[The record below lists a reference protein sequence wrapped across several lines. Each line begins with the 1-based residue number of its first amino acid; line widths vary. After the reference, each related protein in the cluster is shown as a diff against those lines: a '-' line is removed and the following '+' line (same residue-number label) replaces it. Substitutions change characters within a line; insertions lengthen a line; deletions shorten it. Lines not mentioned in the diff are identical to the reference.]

1 MALSKLQMERS
12 INIEKSTENL
22 NEWVRQSIELFKNS
36 NYLDQILEVYPFQI
50 AAPERLEPVIRR
62 KIIAAH
68 QARRTDEL
76 IEILKGLTKFPY
88 EDPIWYLL
96 KNIEGCIDNNPRQI
110 QRIAESLYSMTAEE
124 TVVRLESAPKLNTQ
138 MGPMFNGWLRRRFNM
153 VDLDLFKNS
162 ERGVCILD
170 ASEEVGKSFINNSL
184 HQHLPKRPDLIAKVH
199 KQIII
204 GEAKWIGQPGG
215 NQEKQVQEVL
225 NFCKLQRG
233 NVIRIGVVDGFPWSV
248 FNINHRLVNN
258 KEAVNIQESEYDIIS
273 ALLLEEYLQRF
284 L

>member
-1 MALSKLQMERS
+1 MDRTIDIVNNPESLNPWVL
-12 INIEKSTENL
+12 KS
-22 NEWVRQSIELFKNS
+22 SELFRNS

-50 AAPERLEPVIRR
+50 AAPERLEAGIRR
-62 KIIAAH
+62 RIISAH
-68 QARRTDEL
+68 QARRTEEL
-76 IEILKGLTKFPY
+76 IQILKSLTKFPY

-124 TVVRLESAPKLNTQ
+124 TVVRLEAAPKLNTQ

-153 VDLDLFKNS
+153 LELADFQS
-162 ERGVCILD
+162 SIRGICILD
-170 ASEEVGKSFINNSL
+170 ASEEVGKAFINDTLN
-184 HQHLPKRPDLIAKVH
+184 QNLPKRPDLIVKVNR
-199 KQIII
+199 QIII

-225 NFCKLQRG
+225 NFCKHQRG
-233 NVIRIGVVDGFPWSV
+233 HVIRIGVVDGFPWSI
-248 FNINHRLVNN
+248 FNINHRLINN
-258 KEAVNIQESEYDIIS
+258 KEAVNIQESEYDIVS
-273 ALLLEEYLQRF
+273 ALLLEDYLQRF